1 MERHASIPL
10 KTAKIEAKYWLK
22 ALGMSA
28 VDERLPDAWEDVEG
42 GLLRDAATFGRRPSI
57 ASGDGIVYYAAGTG
71 LVFAGG
77 YATSYPYQ
85 ATQRETT
92 NWPWQVTVHLDHAH
106 QFIHN
111 GIPLTDLNVGD
122 RDLRVSMKRHSHI
135 QLTED
140 EYRAAIDRLSSTK
153 QPHP

>member
-1 MERHASIPL
+1 M
-10 KTAKIEAKYWLK
+10 AKYWLK

-28 VDERLPDAWEDVEG
+28 VDKRLLDAWEDVEG

-71 LVFAGG
+71 LIFAVGS
-77 YATSYPYQ
+77 ATSYPYQ

-92 NWPWQVTVHLDHAH
+92 AWPWQVKVHLDHAR
-106 QFIHN
+106 QFVHD
-111 GIPLTDLNVGD
+111 GVPLTNLNAGE

-140 EYRAAIDRLSSTK
+140 EYRAAVHSLSGTK
-153 QPHP
+153 